1 MRRVNVGHNVF
12 RWRRPA
18 RGFAFTPGRNRIIHP
33 AFAHRPKAWAEPKRE
48 PQRAATPL
56 PKVEQKVAPE
66 APENKELT
74 KEQLL
79 QFVAHQ
85 EAREQEAKRRQR
97 ARRTKAKV
105 TWVAVRRNAPA
116 WATRRFEIRQWGAE
130 VFRAKMMAREEALAI
145 AAPDVWKDAAEAR
158 QEISKQD
165 VRKAAREAARK
176 AARKASSRAGYKARQ
191 DRKERRARNE
201 HRNELRARRKLIA
214 ATGARPPVSSR
225 IRAGQLRT
233 APEDIRRRNSIR
245 TWKDIVGA
253 DIEAEN
259 PRGSSKPLTRLEV
272 RNIQPFDGFVTKTDY
287 EVVSDW
293 NTRRRPG
300 EPLLLRVPGRAP
312 LFSPPPT
319 PPTVPPD
326 GLQDRQPKV
335 VKNNSLL
342 TQMLLAARYMARY
355 QGKRIS
361 LDDVDIIATRSV
373 LEHLIFFCT
382 NVETR
387 LVRLNLYMVGRSLHV
402 MRPPTEGTDS
412 GAVPIAGFGRNYEKA
427 VTVLPPSLQDSPD
440 HLRNIKYKIGDVTC
454 LVQTQVD
461 AYCGEDAGYLGK
473 TTYKKTYDNGDI
485 VIETA
490 GAGYAEPPRDGMAEI
505 KTQSRFKPEE
515 EQKQRQAEDFRQ
527 AWLGRVTHMI
537 TARQIYGVFDEA
549 EVVSTAGYWRDWE
562 DANQLALRRMVTL
575 LKEMRR
581 RVKKTGVRNCV
592 VLLRRGLNMNNT
604 ILFYETVDQEPTA
617 PDELISEFF
626 GGKKPPRATPEAW
639 KEKQRARRRQRSTGL
654 NNDKR
659 TLALQKKLKMI
670 HQTFRKYVSTPN
682 EVLAAPADH
691 RKPAVAQTRQ
701 SKPTTDTSKTD
712 ADKKSGTVAGK
723 KVPQSQQNG
732 KPAPKKTKS
741 TPANGPAGGQ
751 MNAVTTTSGKAKRP
765 SVPIKAD
772 WGQRNVALAEKKT
785 RQADAAKMAKAKPAA
800 RAFKPQAPRPKPAAD
815 DGWGAAFGPVPG
827 AGRRR

>member
-1 MRRVNVGHNVF
+1 MRRVNVGHNVL

-33 AFAHRPKAWAEPKRE
+33 AFAHRPEAWAEPKPE

-66 APENKELT
+66 APEKKELT

-79 QFVAHQ
+79 QFMAHH
-85 EAREQEAKRRQR
+85 EARAQEAKRRQM

-145 AAPDVWKDAAEAR
+145 AAPDVWKEAAEAR
-158 QEISKQD
+158 KEISKQD

-176 AARKASSRAGYKARQ
+176 AARKASSRAAHKARQ
-191 DRKERRARNE
+191 DRKERRARIE
-201 HRNELRARRKLIA
+201 HRNELRARRNLIA
-214 ATGARPPVSSR
+214 ATGSRPPVSSR

-259 PRGSSKPLTRLEV
+259 PR
-272 RNIQPFDGFVTKTDY
+272 
-287 EVVSDW
+287 
-293 NTRRRPG
+293 
-300 EPLLLRVPGRAP
+300 RAP
-312 LFSPPPT
+312 LFSPPST

-326 GLQDRQPKV
+326 GLQNRQPKV

-355 QGKRIS
+355 QRKRIS

-402 MRPPTEGTDS
+402 MRPPIEGTES
-412 GAVPIAGFGRNYEKA
+412 ANVPIAGFGRNYEKA

-527 AWLGRVTHMI
+527 AWLGRVTHI
-537 TARQIYGVFDEA
+537 INARQIYGVFDEA
-549 EVVSTAGYWRDWE
+549 EVVPTAGYLRDWE

-581 RVKKTGVRNCV
+581 RVKKTMVRNCV
-592 VLLRRGLNMNNT
+592 VLLRRGRDMNNT

-626 GGKKPPRATPEAW
+626 AGKKPPRATPEAW
-639 KEKQRARRRQRSTGL
+639 KEKQRARRRQISTGL
-654 NNDKR
+654 NNEKR
-659 TLALQKKLKMI
+659 TLALRKKLKMM
-670 HQTFRKYVSTPN
+670 HQTFRKYVSSPN

-691 RKPAVAQTRQ
+691 RKLAIAQTRQ

-712 ADKKSGTVAGK
+712 ADKKSGIVGAK

>member
-18 RGFAFTPGRNRIIHP
+18 RGFAFTPGRKRILHP
-33 AFAHRPKAWAEPKRE
+33 AFAHRPKAWAEPKPE
-48 PQRAATPL
+48 PQRTATPL

-66 APENKELT
+66 APEKKELT

-85 EAREQEAKRRQR
+85 EARAQEAKRRQK

-105 TWVAVRRNAPA
+105 TWVAARRNAPA

-145 AAPDVWKDAAEAR
+145 AAPDVWKEAAEAR

-165 VRKAAREAARK
+165 VRKAAREAARE
-176 AARKASSRAGYKARQ
+176 AARKASSRAARRARQ

-201 HRNELRARRKLIA
+201 ARNKLRARRKLIA
-214 ATGARPPVSSR
+214 ATWARLPVSNR
-225 IRAGQLRT
+225 IT
-233 APEDIRRRNSIR
+233 ADYVKAAPDDIRRRNSIR

-259 PRGSSKPLTRLEV
+259 PRGSSKPFTRLDV
-272 RNIQPFDGFVTKTDY
+272 RYIQPFDGFVTKTDY

-312 LFSPPPT
+312 LFSPPPK

-326 GLQDRQPKV
+326 GIQDPHPKE

-342 TQMLLAARYMARY
+342 TQVLLTARYMARY
-355 QGKRIS
+355 QGKHIS
-361 LDDVDIIATRSV
+361 LDDVDIIATRSI
-373 LEHLIFFCT
+373 LEQLIFFCT
-382 NVETR
+382 NADTR
-387 LVRLNLYMVGRSLHV
+387 LVRLNLYMVGHSLHL
-402 MRPPTEGTDS
+402 MRPHTEVTDS
-412 GAVPIAGFGRNYEKA
+412 AAVPIAGFGRNYEKA
-427 VTVLPPSLQDSPD
+427 VTVLPPNLQDSSV

-461 AYCGEDAGYLGK
+461 AYCGKDAGYLRK
-473 TTYKKTYDNGDI
+473 TTYKKAYDNGDT

-490 GAGYAEPPRDGMAEI
+490 GAGYAEPPQDGIAEI
-505 KTQSRFKPEE
+505 KTTSHFKRGE
-515 EQKQRQAEDFRQ
+515 EQKLRQAEDIRQ

-549 EVVSTAGYWRDWE
+549 EVVPTAGYWRDWE

-575 LKEMRR
+575 LKEIRR
-581 RVKKTGVRNCV
+581 RVKRTGVRNCV
-592 VLLRRGLNMNNT
+592 VHLRRGPDMNNT

-626 GGKKPPRATPEAW
+626 ARKKPPRATPEAW
-639 KEKQRARRRQRSTGL
+639 KEKQRARRRQISTGL

-659 TLALQKKLKMI
+659 TLALRKKLKMI
-670 HQTFRKYVSTPN
+670 HQTFRKYVSSPE
-682 EVLAAPADH
+682 EVSAAPADH
-691 RKPAVAQTRQ
+691 RKPATTQ
-701 SKPTTDTSKTD
+701 SRPSKLTTDTSKMD
-712 ADKKSGTVAGK
+712 ADKKSGTVGAK

-751 MNAVTTTSGKAKRP
+751 MSAVTTASGKAKRP

-800 RAFKPQAPRPKPAAD
+800 RAFKPQAPKPKPAAD
-815 DGWGAAFGPVPG
+815 DGWGAAFGPVPK
-827 AGRRR
+827 AGPRR

>member
-33 AFAHRPKAWAEPKRE
+33 AFAHRPEAWAEPKPQ

-66 APENKELT
+66 APEKKELT
-74 KEQLL
+74 KEQLR
-79 QFVAHQ
+79 QFMAHQ

-145 AAPDVWKDAAEAR
+145 AAPDVWKEAAEAR

-176 AARKASSRAGYKARQ
+176 AARKASSRAAHKARQ

-201 HRNELRARRKLIA
+201 LRNELRARRKLIA

-225 IRAGQLRT
+225 IRAGHLKT

-259 PRGSSKPLTRLEV
+259 PRGSSKPFTRLEV
-272 RNIQPFDGFVTKTDY
+272 RHIQPYDGFVTKTDY

-326 GLQDRQPKV
+326 GLQTPQPKV

-361 LDDVDIIATRSV
+361 LDDVDIIATRNV

-382 NVETR
+382 NVEAR

-427 VTVLPPSLQDSPD
+427 VTVLPRSLQDSPD

-515 EQKQRQAEDFRQ
+515 EQKHRQAEDFRQ
-527 AWLGRVTHMI
+527 AWVGRVTHMI
-537 TARQIYGVFDEA
+537 NARQIYGVFDEA
-549 EVVSTAGYWRDWE
+549 EVVPTAGYLRDWE
-562 DANQLALRRMVTL
+562 DANQLALRRLVTL
-575 LKEMRR
+575 LKDMRK
-581 RVKKTGVRNCV
+581 RVMRNDGRNCA
-592 VLLRRGLNMNNT
+592 VLLRGNSEMNR

-617 PDELISEFF
+617 PDELISEFWT
-626 GGKKPPRATPEAW
+626 GKKTPPATPEAR

-654 NNDKR
+654 SNDKR
-659 TLALQKKLKMI
+659 TLALRKKLKMI
-670 HQTFRKYVSTPN
+670 HQTFRKYVSSPE
-682 EVLAAPADH
+682 EVSAAPADH
-691 RKPAVAQTRQ
+691 RKPAIAQTRP

-712 ADKKSGTVAGK
+712 ADKKSGTVAGR
-723 KVPQSQQNG
+723 KVLQSQQNG
-732 KPAPKKTKS
+732 KPAPKKTKP

-785 RQADAAKMAKAKPAA
+785 RHADAAKMAKAKPAV

-827 AGRRR
+827 AGPRR

>member
-12 RWRRPA
+12 RWRLA
-18 RGFAFTPGRNRIIHP
+18 RGFAFTPRRNRILHP
-33 AFAHRPKAWAEPKRE
+33 VFARRPEAWAEPVERV
-48 PQRAATPL
+48 QRVGTPL
-56 PKVEQKVAPE
+56 PKVEQKVVTEEPE
-66 APENKELT
+66 KKELT

-79 QFVAHQ
+79 QFMAYH
-85 EAREQEAKRRQR
+85 EARAQEAKRRQM

-105 TWVAVRRNAPA
+105 TWVAARRNAPA

-130 VFRAKMMAREEALAI
+130 VFRARMMAREEALAI
-145 AAPDVWKDAAEAR
+145 AAPDVWKEAAEAR

-176 AARKASSRAGYKARQ
+176 AARKASSRAAHKARQ
-191 DRKERRARNE
+191 DRKERRARIE

-225 IRAGQLRT
+225 IRAGHLKT

-259 PRGSSKPLTRLEV
+259 PRGSSKPFTRLEV

-312 LFSPPPT
+312 LFSPPST

-326 GLQDRQPKV
+326 GLQNRQPKV

-402 MRPPTEGTDS
+402 MRPPIEGTES
-412 GAVPIAGFGRNYEKA
+412 ANVPIAGFGRNYEKA

-537 TARQIYGVFDEA
+537 NARQIYGVFDEA
-549 EVVSTAGYWRDWE
+549 EVVPTAGYLRDWE

-581 RVKKTGVRNCV
+581 RVKKTMVRNCV
-592 VLLRRGLNMNNT
+592 VLLRRGLDMNNT

-626 GGKKPPRATPEAW
+626 AEKKPPRATPEAW
-639 KEKQRARRRQRSTGL
+639 KEKQRARRRQISTGL
-654 NNDKR
+654 NNEKR
-659 TLALQKKLKMI
+659 TLAMRKKLKMI
-670 HQTFRKYVSTPN
+670 HQTFRKYVSSPE
-682 EVLAAPADH
+682 EVSAAPADH
-691 RKPAVAQTRQ
+691 RKPAIAQSRP
-701 SKPTTDTSKTD
+701 SKLTTDTSKTD

-800 RAFKPQAPRPKPAAD
+800 RAFKPQAPKPKPAAD